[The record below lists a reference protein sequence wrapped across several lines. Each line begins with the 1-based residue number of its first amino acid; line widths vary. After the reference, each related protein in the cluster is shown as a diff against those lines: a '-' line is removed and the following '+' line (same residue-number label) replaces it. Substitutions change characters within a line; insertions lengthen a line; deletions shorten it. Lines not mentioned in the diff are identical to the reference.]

1 MGKKFTASMK
11 LVDSKKS
18 YEISEAIDVMK
29 KAAFAKFDESVDL
42 AMKLSADPKKH
53 SIRGTVMLPGGSG
66 KSKKIAVITKADKVK
81 EVEAAGA
88 DLVGSDDLVEKIQKG
103 FLDFDVLIVSPD
115 MMAAVGKLGK
125 VLGPKG
131 LMPNPKTGTVTPE
144 LAKAVQ
150 EFKSGKVEFRMD
162 KGGALHIILGKLSF
176 DAANLKKNF
185 EAVVAAIMATKPSGL
200 KTAFVQSMAISS
212 TMGPGIKLV
221 VEKDAING

>member
-1 MGKKFTASMK
+1 MGKKFVASVK
-11 LVDSKKS
+11 LVDPKKQ
-18 YEISEAIDVMK
+18 YNIAEAIDLMK

-66 KSKKIAVITKADKVK
+66 KSKKVAVITKADKVK

-103 FLDFDVLIVSPD
+103 FLDFDILIVSPD
-115 MMAAVGKLGK
+115 MMAQVGKLGK

-131 LMPNPKTGTVTPE
+131 LMPNPKTGTVTME
-144 LAKAVQ
+144 LAKAVA

-176 DAANLKKNF
+176 DAANIKKNF
-185 EAVVAAIMATKPSGL
+185 DAVVAAIMATKPSGL

-212 TMGPGIKLV
+212 TMGPSIKLV

>member
-200 KTAFVQSMAISS
+200 KTAFVESMAISS
-212 TMGPGIKLV
+212 SMGPGIKLV